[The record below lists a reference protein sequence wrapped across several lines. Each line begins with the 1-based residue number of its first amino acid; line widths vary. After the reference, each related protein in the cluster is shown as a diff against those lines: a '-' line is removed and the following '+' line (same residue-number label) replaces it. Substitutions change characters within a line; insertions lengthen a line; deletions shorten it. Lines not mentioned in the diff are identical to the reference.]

1 MRVTDIPGIERLTA
15 PEKLL
20 LAEDLWDSIAADE
33 ASVPIP
39 DSHLQE
45 LDQRLA
51 RHKAEPGRLLTL
63 EELQARV
70 RARQ

>member
-20 LAEDLWDSIAADE
+20 LAEDLWASIAADE

-39 DSHLQE
+39 ESHLQE

-51 RHKAEPGRLLTL
+51 RHKVEPRRLLTL
-63 EELQARV
+63 GELQTRV

>member
-33 ASVPIP
+33 QSLPIP
-39 DSHLQE
+39 DSHLRE
-45 LDQRLA
+45 LDQRLE
-51 RHKAEPGRLLTL
+51 RHKAEPGKLLTL
-63 EELQARV
+63 QELQSRV
-70 RARQ
+70 TARQ

>member
-1 MRVTDIPGIERLTA
+1 MRVTDIPGIGRLTA
-15 PEKLL
+15 SEKLL
-20 LAEDLWDSIAADE
+20 LVEDLWDSIGADD

-45 LDQRLA
+45 LDRRLA
-51 RHKAEPGRLLTL
+51 CHKAEPGRLLTL

-70 RARQ
+70 KARQ